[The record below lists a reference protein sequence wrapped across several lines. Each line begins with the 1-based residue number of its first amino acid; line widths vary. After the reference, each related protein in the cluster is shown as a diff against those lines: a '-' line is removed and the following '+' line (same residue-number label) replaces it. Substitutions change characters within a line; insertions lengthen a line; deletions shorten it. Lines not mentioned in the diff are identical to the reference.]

1 MSALFAPPDQITW
14 YHAPWL
20 EAAAAGRLRYDTET
34 YPIHGVN
41 PNTVRCLWT
50 GLLAD
55 GDTGPVITEL
65 GQRLLDTYRA
75 NRPAP
80 APEPSLSA
88 PKAESR
94 PVSAYQQPDLFATA

>member
-1 MSALFAPPDQITW
+1 MNTMFAPPSEITW

-20 EAAAAGRLRYDTET
+20 EAAAAGRLRYDLTQ

-41 PNTVRCLWT
+41 PNTVRCIWC

-55 GDTGPVITEL
+55 GTDGPVITEV
-65 GQRLLDTYRA
+65 GRALLDTYRA
-75 NRPAP
+75 TRPAP
-80 APEPSLSA
+80 TPELALSA

-94 PVSAYQQPDLFATA
+94 PPRWDQPDLFTT